1 MFIPFSIFLLPFSL
15 VFPPSLRHRPA
26 GCRTISLMT
35 AIGWLNRLRTLLTGG
50 PQGASVEEAARLR
63 AEVVW
68 FYGED
73 RLADA
78 TEAARRLVEWQ
89 RQTLGEG
96 HPDYFQGLSNL
107 AQLLQKQGGDPPPA
121 PAPALPVADPRAI
134 AVLDR
139 VLALRLAGLG
149 ELAALGDC
157 QRAARALRSEI
168 ATGGRAEDAGR
179 LADGAHPLASLLAL
193 IGPAEALGDARW
205 ADLHHAVREAFG
217 QPLATAASRGQV
229 REPPP

>member
-1 MFIPFSIFLLPFSL
+1 MMSMS
-15 VFPPSLRHRPA
+15 
-26 GCRTISLMT
+26 
-35 AIGWLNRLRTLLTGG
+35 WLHRLRTLLTGG

-63 AEVVW
+63 AEVVR

-78 TEAARRLVEWQ
+78 TEAARRLVDWQ
-89 RQTLGEG
+89 RRTLGEG
-96 HPDYFQGLSNL
+96 HPDYAQGLSNL
-107 AQLLQKQGGDPPPA
+107 ALLLQKQGGARLVPVIANHPEIPDA
-121 PAPALPVADPRAI
+121 EATPALPVADPRAL

-139 VLALRLAGLG
+139 AIALRHAGPG